1 MTAFEDDPGRAEP
14 EVTLDTTLGFEAY
27 EFDGETVARA
37 RLPVTDAV
45 RQPFGIVHGG
55 AYASLAE
62 SLCSRATFEGVGPEN
77 IALGQSNETK
87 FLRPASAG
95 TVSAVATAR
104 HRGRTSWVWDVEM
117 SDEEGRLLAL
127 TRMTIA
133 VRPMPERAT

>member
-1 MTAFEDDPGRAEP
+1 MTDSI
-14 EVTLDTTLGFEAY
+14 
-27 EFDGETVARA
+27 
-37 RLPVTDAV
+37 

-62 SLCSRATFEGVGPEN
+62 SLCSRATFEAVGPEN
-77 IALGQSNETK
+77 IALGQSNDTK
-87 FLRPASAG
+87 FLRPCSSG

-117 SDEEGRLLAL
+117 SDDEGRLLAL

-133 VRPMPERAT
+133 VRPMPDRAT

>member
-1 MTAFEDDPGRAEP
+1 MTDRDHEPG
-14 EVTLDTTLGFEAY
+14 VTLDTTLGFEGFEY
-27 EFDGETVARA
+27 DGEERA
-37 RLPVTDAV
+37 RMRMLISDAV

-62 SLCSRATFEGVGPEN
+62 SLCSRATYESVGPEE
-77 IALGQSNETK
+77 IALGQANDTK

-95 TVSAVATAR
+95 AVTAEAIAR

-117 SDEEGRLLAL
+117 RDEDGRLLAL